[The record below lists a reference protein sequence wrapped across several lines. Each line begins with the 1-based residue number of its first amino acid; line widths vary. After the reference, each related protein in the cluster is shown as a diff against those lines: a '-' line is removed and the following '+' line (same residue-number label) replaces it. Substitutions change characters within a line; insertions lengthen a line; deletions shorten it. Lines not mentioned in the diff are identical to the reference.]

1 VESRVQRIRHIKLTM
16 ILTLIMGV
24 IGMFATPLVVFI
36 IRDGHSPSPQT
47 LRVILDYV
55 ALTFSSGWWVPH
67 QIMLQ
72 DRNFIP
78 IN

>member
-1 VESRVQRIRHIKLTM
+1 LFGLHSPFSQTDAPDHMVESRVQRIRHIKLTM

-55 ALTFSSGWWVPH
+55 ALT
-67 QIMLQ
+67 
-72 DRNFIP
+72 
-78 IN
+78 